1 MPFFFTDIY
10 PFIWP
15 HCNISLHKAVFYYV
29 TCEISPQW
37 HFCKKALLYI
47 TFSYNV
53 QWTICIIKFRQTDN
67 SNFATSY
74 TVYISVPKL
83 TLHNYFT
90 IIYLKKFI
98 LDLNTVSHNII
109 DTLSSIQYRRQHI
122 TKDMRVKENRPSLE
136 IGIKSWAPQQAL
148 QRD

>member
-1 MPFFFTDIY
+1 MVTIKCICIIRYAIFLKLTFILLFWLPLGVFVLIAMTFFYFFKTYIY

-83 TLHNYFT
+83 TLHNSEFYEF
-90 IIYLKKFI
+90 YEF
-98 LDLNTVSHNII
+98 
-109 DTLSSIQYRRQHI
+109 Y
-122 TKDMRVKENRPSLE
+122 
-136 IGIKSWAPQQAL
+136 
-148 QRD
+148 